1 MNRTSRLYA
10 FWAVAL
16 LGLTLLAGVH
26 MRAAFAW
33 PVLRGGLGGPNL
45 VHAHSHVG
53 FFGWAVLAVCAL
65 LTSRAQIAAR
75 QAAVHRVLAHVIG
88 IGSAAAFVGFA
99 LRGYDVAT
107 IALSAFHVLLWLVLV
122 VLVWR
127 DVGSQPQATRPFVR
141 TALLFLAGAGLA
153 TVVPVMLMVRG
164 VADPW
169 LQQLGVKLFLTPFV
183 TGFLLLV
190 ALGTVYGLLRRPRH
204 ARTSLVLIALGVL
217 PSTLLYVS
225 AAPPAV
231 WLPWAGR
238 AGMALVASGTLLFV
252 ADAVRNAA
260 LPPLAWVVVLMAAAK
275 AGLELLAA
283 AGVGAAIMHN
293 RAITIAVLHI
303 VLLGIVTPA
312 LMLGLRPRL
321 RAPLRTAVFV
331 AGLVAMTVAV
341 GITGWP
347 WAARLLILRGVQ
359 LELLLIIA
367 AVAGAVSAVAL
378 LSLLR
383 GAEVGEAEPDMAT
396 HEMMRAR
403 RDAASARAAAR
414 EVR

>member
-33 PVLRGGLGGPNL
+33 PVLRGGLSGPNL

-53 FFGWAVLAVCAL
+53 FFGWAVMAVCAL
-65 LTSRAQIAAR
+65 LTSRAQLAAW
-75 QAAVHRVLAHVIG
+75 QAAVHRWLAHAIG

-127 DVGSQPQATRPFVR
+127 DVRSQPQATRPFVR

-153 TVVPVMLMVRG
+153 TVVPVVLMVRG

-183 TGFLLLV
+183 TGFLLLF

-225 AAPPAV
+225 AAPPAE

-238 AGMALVASGTLLFV
+238 AGMALVAAGTLLFV
-252 ADAVRNAA
+252 ADAARNAA

-293 RAITIAVLHI
+293 RAITIAVLHL

-312 LMLGLRPRL
+312 LVLGLRPRL
-321 RAPLRTAVFV
+321 RAPVRTSVFA

-359 LELLLIIA
+359 LELLFVSV

-378 LSLLR
+378 LSLLG
-383 GAEVGEAEPDMAT
+383 GAEVGEEMAT
-396 HEMMRAR
+396 HETMRER
-403 RDAASARAAAR
+403 RDATSARAAAR
-414 EVR
+414 VVR